1 MTPFTREAVCD
12 SCGLEY
18 TVSGV
23 SVAPGTETEA
33 PTRFRCGCGGWLQ
46 AFIPGS
52 VNTEKLVLEPK
63 GVMEEPS

>member
-1 MTPFTREAVCD
+1 MTPFARDALCE
-12 SCGLEY
+12 SCGREY

-33 PTRFRCGCGGWLQ
+33 PTRFRCGCGGWLE

-52 VNTEKLVLEPK
+52 VNKERLVLELK
-63 GVMEEPS
+63 GVEEPS